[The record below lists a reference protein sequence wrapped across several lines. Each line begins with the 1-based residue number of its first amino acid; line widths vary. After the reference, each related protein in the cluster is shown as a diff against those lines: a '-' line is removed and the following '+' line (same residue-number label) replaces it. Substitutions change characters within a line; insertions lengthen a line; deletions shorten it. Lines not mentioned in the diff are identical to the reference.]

1 MMKLKQWSAVAA
13 FCLGLLMMASAAS
26 AHVTVRPSEV
36 KQGAYE
42 VFTVRVPSE
51 TEGTE
56 TITVKVAVPDGVN
69 VTRIEPKPGWSY
81 ELENDAD
88 GIMKAVTWSAEGAGL
103 SVTEFT
109 EFRMSG
115 RVADDAE
122 ELIWKAYQTY
132 ADGSVAEWV
141 GAPNTDADKPA
152 SLTAVLP
159 GTGDAHGGGHDAG
172 AAGAA
177 VDTATDSDNEGSDN
191 LPIILSIAALCVAVL
206 ALLLAL
212 IRRKK

>member
-1 MMKLKQWSAVAA
+1 M
-13 FCLGLLMMASAAS
+13 GLFVFASAAS
-26 AHVTVRPSEV
+26 AHVTVRPGEV

-56 TITVKVAVPDGVN
+56 TISVKVAIPDGVN
-69 VTRIEPKPGWSY
+69 VTRVEPKPGWSY
-81 ELENDAD
+81 GLDRDAED
-88 GIMKAVTWSAEGAGL
+88 VIKAVTWTAEEAGL
-103 SVTEFT
+103 AVTEFT

-122 ELIWKAYQTY
+122 ELVWKAYQSY

-152 SLTAVLP
+152 SLTKVLP
-159 GTGDAHGGGHDAG
+159 GTGGDAHGHDTG
-172 AAGAA
+172 AAADAAGENAGGA
-177 VDTATDSDNEGSDN
+177 GSDSV
-191 LPIILSIAALCVAVL
+191 LPLILSITALAVAVG
-206 ALLLAL
+206 ALLMAL
-212 IRRKK
+212 LRRQR

>member
-1 MMKLKQWSAVAA
+1 MWKKWSAIAA
-13 FCLGLLMMASAAS
+13 LCMGLLVFASAAS
-26 AHVTVRPSEV
+26 AHVTVRPNEV

-56 TITVKVAVPDGVN
+56 TITVKVAIPDGVN
-69 VTRIEPKPGWSY
+69 VTRIEPKPDWTY
-81 ELENDAD
+81 ELERDASE
-88 GIMKAVTWSAEGAGL
+88 IVTAVTWKAEGAGL

-122 ELIWKAYQTY
+122 ELVWKAYQTY
-132 ADGSVAEWV
+132 ADGSVAEWI

-152 SLTAVLP
+152 SLTTVLP
-159 GTGDAHGGGHDAG
+159 GTGGDAHGHDTG
-172 AAGAA
+172 ASQSADAA
-177 VDTATDSDNEGSDN
+177 QADNGDGKSDN
-191 LPIILSIAALCVAVL
+191 LPLILAIAALAVAVL
-206 ALLLAL
+206 TLLIVL
-212 IRRKK
+212 IRRKR